1 MNLNQLMFF
10 LQFDVIVV
18 IVVIVVV
25 ALLLLMVLKVVGVV
39 IVKSLSIL
47 AMTYSNIFWFG
58 RFITSR

>member
-1 MNLNQLMFF
+1 MNLNQLIVF
-10 LQFDVIVV
+10 LKVVVIDD

-25 ALLLLMVLKVVGVV
+25 ALLLLMVLTVLGVV
-39 IVKSLSIL
+39 ILKSLSIL